1 MCTWISC
8 LKQHV
13 LYARRIHKQDARRGV
28 RVESSDGFQM
38 SLWLP
43 LINLLKMYEDLGHW
57 LQSRAHVSPAPLGGM
72 YEAGLWK
79 QKLRILFF
87 CDWRLESTW
96 NFVIKHLWL
105 GNSPAAYIFL
115 WVFFF
120 FLVLLWYIGPVLLR
134 FSGILFLYS
143 FHSNFRSSLHLITG
157 IRILLHYEKQIQCKS
172 NRIQVQF
179 TFWRLRKIW
188 IFFFWLKLTVAGL
201 LNGSGQLIRIH
212 FGNIRG
218 LTWKFPH
225 QIVCRAVEEMPYS
238 LTDGEQT
245 IPHCLSIN

>member
-157 IRILLHYEKQIQCKS
+157 IRILLHYEKLIQCKS
-172 NRIQVQF
+172 NRIQVHSLLF
-179 TFWRLRKIW
+179 EDLEKYG
-188 IFFFWLKLTVAGL
+188 FFFFCWSSQLLVYWTDRVNWLEFILATFEGWHENFLTRSCAEL
-201 LNGSGQLIRIH
+201 
-212 FGNIRG
+212 
-218 LTWKFPH
+218 
-225 QIVCRAVEEMPYS
+225 
-238 LTDGEQT
+238 
-245 IPHCLSIN
+245 

>member
-1 MCTWISC
+1 
-8 LKQHV
+8 
-13 LYARRIHKQDARRGV
+13 
-28 RVESSDGFQM
+28 
-38 SLWLP
+38 
-43 LINLLKMYEDLGHW
+43 MYEDLGHW
-57 LQSRAHVSPAPLGGM
+57 LQPRAHVSPAPLGGM

-79 QKLRILFF
+79 QKLRILLF

-105 GNSPAAYIFL
+105 GNSPAAYIFPC
-115 WVFFF
+115 FFF

-157 IRILLHYEKQIQCKS
+157 IRILLHYEKLIQCKS
-172 NRIQVQF
+172 NRIQVHSLHF
-179 TFWRLRKIW
+179 EDLEKYGF
-188 IFFFWLKLTVAGL
+188 IFFLLKLTVAGL

>member
-1 MCTWISC
+1 MFP
-8 LKQHV
+8 Q
-13 LYARRIHKQDARRGV
+13 
-28 RVESSDGFQM
+28 
-38 SLWLP
+38 P
-43 LINLLKMYEDLGHW
+43 
-57 LQSRAHVSPAPLGGM
+57 PLGGM

-157 IRILLHYEKQIQCKS
+157 IRILLHYEKLIQCKS
-172 NRIQVQF
+172 NRIQVHSLHF
-179 TFWRLRKIW
+179 EDLEKYGF
-188 IFFFWLKLTVAGL
+188 IFFCWSSQLLVYWTDRVNWLEFILATFEGWHENFLTRSCAEL
-201 LNGSGQLIRIH
+201 
-212 FGNIRG
+212 
-218 LTWKFPH
+218 
-225 QIVCRAVEEMPYS
+225 
-238 LTDGEQT
+238 
-245 IPHCLSIN
+245 

>member
-1 MCTWISC
+1 MFP
-8 LKQHV
+8 Q
-13 LYARRIHKQDARRGV
+13 
-28 RVESSDGFQM
+28 
-38 SLWLP
+38 P
-43 LINLLKMYEDLGHW
+43 
-57 LQSRAHVSPAPLGGM
+57 PLGGM

-115 WVFFF
+115 GVFFF

-143 FHSNFRSSLHLITG
+143 FHSNFQSSLHLITG

-172 NRIQVQF
+172 NRIQVHSLLF
-179 TFWRLRKIW
+179 EDLEKYGY
-188 IFFFWLKLTVAGL
+188 FFLLKLTVAGL

>member
-1 MCTWISC
+1 MFP
-8 LKQHV
+8 Q
-13 LYARRIHKQDARRGV
+13 
-28 RVESSDGFQM
+28 
-38 SLWLP
+38 P
-43 LINLLKMYEDLGHW
+43 
-57 LQSRAHVSPAPLGGM
+57 PLGGM

-143 FHSNFRSSLHLITG
+143 FHLNFQSSLHLITG
-157 IRILLHYEKQIQCKS
+157 IRILLHYEKLIQCKS
-172 NRIQVQF
+172 NRIQVHSLLF
-179 TFWRLRKIW
+179 EDLEKYG
-188 IFFFWLKLTVAGL
+188 FFFLLKLTVAGL
-201 LNGSGQLIRIH
+201 LNGWGQLIRIH
-212 FGNIRG
+212 FGNIGG

>member
-1 MCTWISC
+1 MFP
-8 LKQHV
+8 Q
-13 LYARRIHKQDARRGV
+13 
-28 RVESSDGFQM
+28 
-38 SLWLP
+38 P
-43 LINLLKMYEDLGHW
+43 
-57 LQSRAHVSPAPLGGM
+57 PLGGM

-172 NRIQVQF
+172 NRIQVHSLLF
-179 TFWRLRKIW
+179 EDLEKYG
-188 IFFFWLKLTVAGL
+188 FFFFAEAHSCWFIDRI
-201 LNGSGQLIRIH
+201 GSI
-212 FGNIRG
+212 
-218 LTWKFPH
+218 
-225 QIVCRAVEEMPYS
+225 
-238 LTDGEQT
+238 D
-245 IPHCLSIN
+245 

>member
-1 MCTWISC
+1 
-8 LKQHV
+8 
-13 LYARRIHKQDARRGV
+13 
-28 RVESSDGFQM
+28 
-38 SLWLP
+38 
-43 LINLLKMYEDLGHW
+43 MYEDLGHW

-105 GNSPAAYIFL
+105 GNSPAAYIFPWFFSFFWFCCGIL
-115 WVFFF
+115 ALYYWDLVVFCFCTLFIQIFDHHSILLQVLEFYYIMKSKYNVNQIEFRYSLLFEDLEKYGFFF
-120 FLVLLWYIGPVLLR
+120 FL
-134 FSGILFLYS
+134 
-143 FHSNFRSSLHLITG
+143 
-157 IRILLHYEKQIQCKS
+157 
-172 NRIQVQF
+172 
-179 TFWRLRKIW
+179 
-188 IFFFWLKLTVAGL
+188 LKLTVAGL

>member
-1 MCTWISC
+1 MASTYQPLENVWRSRTLAPVTGTCFPSPT
-8 LKQHV
+8 
-13 LYARRIHKQDARRGV
+13 RRDV
-28 RVESSDGFQM
+28 WSRVMKAE
-38 SLWLP
+38 
-43 LINLLKMYEDLGHW
+43 IKN
-57 LQSRAHVSPAPLGGM
+57 
-72 YEAGLWK
+72 
-79 QKLRILFF
+79 ILFF

-105 GNSPAAYIFL
+105 GNSPAACIFL
-115 WVFFF
+115 WFCCYILALYYWDLVVFCFCTLFIQIFDHHSILLQVLEFYYIMKSKYNVNQIEFRYSLLFEDLEKYGFF
-120 FLVLLWYIGPVLLR
+120 FL
-134 FSGILFLYS
+134 
-143 FHSNFRSSLHLITG
+143 
-157 IRILLHYEKQIQCKS
+157 
-172 NRIQVQF
+172 
-179 TFWRLRKIW
+179 
-188 IFFFWLKLTVAGL
+188 LKLTVAGL

>member
-1 MCTWISC
+1 M
-8 LKQHV
+8 
-13 LYARRIHKQDARRGV
+13 
-28 RVESSDGFQM
+28 
-38 SLWLP
+38 
-43 LINLLKMYEDLGHW
+43 
-57 LQSRAHVSPAPLGGM
+57 
-72 YEAGLWK
+72 
-79 QKLRILFF
+79 
-87 CDWRLESTW
+87 
-96 NFVIKHLWL
+96 WL

-172 NRIQVQF
+172 NRIQVHSLLF
-179 TFWRLRKIW
+179 EDGRKIW
-188 IFFFWLKLTVAGL
+188 NFFFLLKLTVAGL

>member
-105 GNSPAAYIFL
+105 GNSPAAYIFPC
-115 WVFFF
+115 FFF
-120 FLVLLWYIGPVLLR
+120 FLVLLLYIGPVLLR

-143 FHSNFRSSLHLITG
+143 FHSNFRSSLHLIIG

-172 NRIQVQF
+172 NRIQVHSLLF
-179 TFWRLRKIW
+179 EDLEKYG
-188 IFFFWLKLTVAGL
+188 FFFAEAHSCWFIERI
-201 LNGSGQLIRIH
+201 GSI
-212 FGNIRG
+212 
-218 LTWKFPH
+218 
-225 QIVCRAVEEMPYS
+225 
-238 LTDGEQT
+238 D
-245 IPHCLSIN
+245 

>member
-79 QKLRILFF
+79 QKLRILLF

-105 GNSPAAYIFL
+105 GNSPAAYIFPC
-115 WVFFF
+115 FFF

-134 FSGILFLYS
+134 FSGILYLYS
-143 FHSNFRSSLHLITG
+143 FHSNFQSSLHLITG
-157 IRILLHYEKQIQCKS
+157 TRILLHYEKQIQCKS
-172 NRIQVQF
+172 NRIQVHSLLF
-179 TFWRLRKIW
+179 EDLEKYG
-188 IFFFWLKLTVAGL
+188 FFFFAEAHSCWFIERI
-201 LNGSGQLIRIH
+201 GSI
-212 FGNIRG
+212 
-218 LTWKFPH
+218 
-225 QIVCRAVEEMPYS
+225 
-238 LTDGEQT
+238 D
-245 IPHCLSIN
+245 

>member
-105 GNSPAAYIFL
+105 GNSPAAYIFP
-115 WVFFF
+115 WFFSF
-120 FLVLLWYIGPVLLR
+120 FW
-134 FSGILFLYS
+134 FCCGILALYYWDLVVFCFCTLFIQIFDHHSIFLQVLEFYY
-143 FHSNFRSSLHLITG
+143 IM
-157 IRILLHYEKQIQCKS
+157 KS
-172 NRIQVQF
+172 
-179 TFWRLRKIW
+179 
-188 IFFFWLKLTVAGL
+188 
-201 LNGSGQLIRIH
+201 
-212 FGNIRG
+212 
-218 LTWKFPH
+218 
-225 QIVCRAVEEMPYS
+225 
-238 LTDGEQT
+238 
-245 IPHCLSIN
+245 

>member
-1 MCTWISC
+1 MFP
-8 LKQHV
+8 Q
-13 LYARRIHKQDARRGV
+13 
-28 RVESSDGFQM
+28 
-38 SLWLP
+38 P
-43 LINLLKMYEDLGHW
+43 
-57 LQSRAHVSPAPLGGM
+57 PLGGM

-134 FSGILFLYS
+134 FSGILYLYS
-143 FHSNFRSSLHLITG
+143 FHSNFQSSLHLITG
-157 IRILLHYEKQIQCKS
+157 TRILLHYEKQIQCKS
-172 NRIQVQF
+172 NRIQVHSLLF
-179 TFWRLRKIW
+179 EDLEKYG
-188 IFFFWLKLTVAGL
+188 FFFLLKLTVAGL

-212 FGNIRG
+212 FDNIRG

>member
-1 MCTWISC
+1 
-8 LKQHV
+8 
-13 LYARRIHKQDARRGV
+13 
-28 RVESSDGFQM
+28 
-38 SLWLP
+38 
-43 LINLLKMYEDLGHW
+43 MYEDLGHW

-105 GNSPAAYIFL
+105 GNSPAAYIFPC
-115 WVFFF
+115 FFF

-134 FSGILFLYS
+134 FSGILYLYS

-172 NRIQVQF
+172 NRIQVHSLHF
-179 TFWRLRKIW
+179 EDLEKYG
-188 IFFFWLKLTVAGL
+188 FFFLLKLTVAGL

>member
-115 WVFFF
+115 WVFF
-120 FLVLLWYIGPVLLR
+120 L
-134 FSGILFLYS
+134 FSGFVVVYWPCGILFLYS

-172 NRIQVQF
+172 NRIQVHSLLF
-179 TFWRLRKIW
+179 EDLEKYG
-188 IFFFWLKLTVAGL
+188 IFFLLKLTVAGL